1 MEFMKAAVL
10 FSYTD
15 IRINDMPVP
24 DIGPGEALV
33 KMRACGICSGDVMP
47 WYIEKKA
54 PLVLGHEPAG
64 EIAAVGEGVTEFAP
78 GDRVFMHHHA
88 PCMACPRCKKGDY
101 VQCDTWKRTKIVPGG
116 LAEYVRVPAENL
128 MHDTLKLPDNVSF
141 EGGTLVEPLACVVK
155 GIRRMGTVKG
165 ETALV
170 IGLGVM
176 GMLFISL
183 LKHAGMRVIAAD
195 MVEYRCEKA
204 RGFGADEVID
214 VSHPHPAS
222 TAGGE
227 ERLRQRVTELTGG
240 EGAYR
245 VVIGPSSIH
254 AMEQG
259 ISCAAPGG
267 TVLFFTPAPPGQML
281 TFDQNAIY
289 FKDVNFVQSYSCGPD
304 DTREA
309 LSLIKRGIIP
319 VDKIITHRFPLEQA
333 ADAFRLTSKAGESLK
348 AIVVINQ

>member
-1 MEFMKAAVL
+1 MKFMNAAVL
-10 FSYTD
+10 YSYTD
-15 IRINDMPVP
+15 IRINEVPVP
-24 DIGPGEALV
+24 EIGPGEALV

-64 EIAAVGEGVTEFAP
+64 EIAQVGEGVTMFKP

-88 PCMACPRCKKGDY
+88 PCMTCARCRKGDY
-101 VQCDTWKRTKIVPGG
+101 VQCDTWRRTKIVPGG
-116 LAEYVRVPAENL
+116 LAEYVKVPAENL
-128 MHDTLKLPDNVSF
+128 MHDTLRLPDSVSF

-155 GIRRMGTVKG
+155 GMRRMGTMEG

-195 MVEYRCEKA
+195 MVQYRLDKA
-204 RGFGADEVID
+204 REFGADEAIE
-214 VSHPHPAS
+214 
-222 TAGGE
+222 GGE
-227 ERLRQRVTELTGG
+227 SLMHRVMELTGG

-245 VVIGPSSIH
+245 VVIGPSSIK

-259 ISCAAPGG
+259 IPCAAPGG
-267 TVLFFTPAPPGQML
+267 TVLFFTPAPPGELL

-289 FKDVNFVQSYSCGPD
+289 FRDVNFVQSYSCGPD

-309 LSLIKRGIIP
+309 LSLIERSIIP

-333 ADAFRLTSKAGESLK
+333 EEAFRLTSQAGESLK
-348 AIVVINQ
+348 AIVVINSYD

>member
-1 MEFMKAAVL
+1 MKAAVL
-10 FSYTD
+10 HSFTD
-15 IRINDMPVP
+15 IRIEDIPVP
-24 DIGPGEALV
+24 GIGPGEALV

-64 EIAAVGEGVTEFAP
+64 EIVQVGEGVTAFAP

-88 PCMACPRCKKGDY
+88 PCMICARCRKGDY
-101 VQCDTWKRTKIVPGG
+101 VQCDTWRRTKIVPGG

-128 MHDTLKLPDNVSF
+128 MNDTLKLPDNVSF

-155 GIRRMGTVKG
+155 GMRRMGTAKS

-183 LKHAGMRVIAAD
+183 LKHEGMRVIAAD
-195 MVEYRCEKA
+195 MVRYRLDKA
-204 RGFGADEVID
+204 REFGADEMID
-214 VSHPHPAS
+214 VSPPHPAS
-222 TAGGE
+222 PAGGE
-227 ERLRQRVTELTGG
+227 ERLKQKVMELTGG

-245 VVIGPSSIH
+245 VVIGPSSIR

-259 ISCAAPGG
+259 IPCAAPGG
-267 TVLFFTPAPPGQML
+267 TVLFFTPAPPGELL

-309 LSLIKRGIIP
+309 LSLIERGIIP
-319 VDKIITHRFPLEQA
+319 VDKVITHRFPLEQA
-333 ADAFRLTSKAGESLK
+333 EEAFRLTSKAGESLK
-348 AIVVINQ
+348 AIVVIN

>member
-1 MEFMKAAVL
+1 
-10 FSYTD
+10 
-15 IRINDMPVP
+15 
-24 DIGPGEALV
+24 
-33 KMRACGICSGDVMP
+33 MP

-64 EIAAVGEGVTEFAP
+64 EIVAVGEGVAAFAP

-88 PCMACPRCKKGDY
+88 PCMTCQRCRKGDF
-101 VQCDTWKRTKIVPGG
+101 VQCDTWRRTKIVPGG

-128 MHDTLKLPDNVSF
+128 AHDTLKLPDNVSF

-155 GIRRMGTVKG
+155 GMRRMGTCKG

-195 MVEYRCEKA
+195 MVGYRLEKA
-204 RGFGADEVID
+204 REFGADEVID
-214 VSHPHPAS
+214 VSAAAS
-222 TAGGE
+222 SPQAGKSLSE
-227 ERLRQRVTELTGG
+227 KVMELTSG

-245 VVIGPSSIH
+245 VVIGPSSIR

-259 ISCAAPGG
+259 IPCAAPGG

-289 FKDVNFVQSYSCGPD
+289 FRDVNFVQSYSCGPD

-309 LSLIKRGIIP
+309 LSLIERGIIP
-319 VDKIITHRFPLEQA
+319 VDKIITHRFPLDQA
-333 ADAFRLTSKAGESLK
+333 EEAFRLTSKAGESLK
-348 AIVVINQ
+348 AIVLLNTSD

>member
-1 MEFMKAAVL
+1 MKAAVL

-15 IRINDMPVP
+15 IRIKEMPVP
-24 DIGPGEALV
+24 EIGPGEALV

-64 EIAAVGEGVTEFAP
+64 EIVQVGEGVTAFKP

-88 PCMACPRCKKGDY
+88 PCMACPRCRKGDY
-101 VQCDTWKRTKIVPGG
+101 VQCDTWRRTKIVPGG

-155 GIRRMGTVKG
+155 GMRRMGTVKG

-195 MVEYRCEKA
+195 MVGYRCEMA
-204 RGFGADEVID
+204 REFGADEVIE
-214 VSHPHPAS
+214 
-222 TAGGE
+222 GGE
-227 ERLRQRVTELTGG
+227 GLLDRVAGLTGG
-240 EGAYR
+240 EGTYR
-245 VVIGPSSIH
+245 VVIGPSSIR

-259 ISCAAPGG
+259 IPCAAPGG
-267 TVLFFTPAPPGQML
+267 TVLFFTPAPPGELL

-309 LSLIKRGIIP
+309 LSLISTGVIP
-319 VDKIITHRFPLEQA
+319 VDKIITHRFPLDQA
-333 ADAFRLTSKAGESLK
+333 EEAFRLTSKAGESLK
-348 AIVVINQ
+348 AIVTI

>member
-15 IRINDMPVP
+15 IRIKEMPVP
-24 DIGPGEALV
+24 EIGPGEALV

-64 EIAAVGEGVTEFAP
+64 EIVQVGEGVTAFAP

-88 PCMACPRCKKGDY
+88 PCMTCPRCKKGDY

-128 MHDTLKLPDNVSF
+128 MNDTLKLPDNVSF

-155 GIRRMGTVKG
+155 GMRRMGAVKG

-195 MVEYRCEKA
+195 MVGYRLDKA

-214 VSHPHPAS
+214 VSALTQTKQS
-222 TAGGE
+222 
-227 ERLRQRVTELTGG
+227 LSDRVAELTDG
-240 EGAYR
+240 ECAYR
-245 VVIGPSSIH
+245 VVIGPSSIR

-259 ISCAAPGG
+259 IPCAAPGG
-267 TVLFFTPAPPGQML
+267 TVLFFTPAPPGEML

-289 FKDVNFVQSYSCGPD
+289 FKDVDFVQSYSCGPD

-309 LSLIKRGIIP
+309 LSLISNGVIP
-319 VDKIITHRFPLEQA
+319 VHKIITHRFPLEQA
-333 ADAFRLTSKAGESLK
+333 DEAFRLTSKAGESLK
-348 AIVVINQ
+348 AIVTF

>member
-1 MEFMKAAVL
+1 
-10 FSYTD
+10 
-15 IRINDMPVP
+15 MPVP
-24 DIGPGEALV
+24 EIGPGEALV

-64 EIAAVGEGVTEFAP
+64 EVAAVGEGVTAFRP

-88 PCMACPRCKKGDY
+88 PCMACARCRKGDY
-101 VQCDTWKRTKIVPGG
+101 VQCDTWRRTKIVPGG

-128 MHDTLKLPDNVSF
+128 TNDTLKLPDNVSF

-155 GIRRMGTVKG
+155 GMRRMGTVEG

-176 GMLFISL
+176 GMLFVSL
-183 LKHAGMRVIAAD
+183 LKHSGMRVIAAD
-195 MVEYRCEKA
+195 MVKYRLDKA
-204 RGFGADEVID
+204 REFGADEVIE
-214 VSHPHPAS
+214 
-222 TAGGE
+222 GGE
-227 ERLRQRVTELTGG
+227 SLMHKVTELTDG

-245 VVIGPSSIH
+245 VVIGPSSIR

-259 ISCAAPGG
+259 IPCVAPGG
-267 TVLFFTPAPPGQML
+267 TVLFFTPAPPGEML
-281 TFDQNAIY
+281 TFDQNAMY
-289 FKDVNFVQSYSCGPD
+289 FRDVNFVQSYSCGPD

-309 LSLIKRGIIP
+309 LSLISNGVIP

-333 ADAFRLTSKAGESLK
+333 AEAFRLTSKAGESLK
-348 AIVVINQ
+348 AIVII